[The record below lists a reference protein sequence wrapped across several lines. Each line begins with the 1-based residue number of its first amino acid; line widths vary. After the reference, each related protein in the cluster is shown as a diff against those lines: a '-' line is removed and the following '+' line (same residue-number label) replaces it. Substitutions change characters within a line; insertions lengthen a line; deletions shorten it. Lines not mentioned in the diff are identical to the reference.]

1 MNTPLLTVTQLNTYV
16 RSVLDSDRKLNNV
29 FVCGEISNFTNHYRT
44 GHFYMTLKDSGASIR
59 AVMFKAGN
67 SRLRFMPENG
77 MSVVAR
83 GRVSVYERDGQ
94 YQLYIDDMQPD
105 GVGALSVAFEQ
116 LKSKLAA
123 EGLFDEARKKPIPKI
138 PLRVGVIT
146 SPTGAAVRDI
156 ITVLGRRFPMSEVI
170 LCPVQVQGTSAAFQ
184 IAASIKHFNK
194 QRLADVLIVGRG
206 GGSLEELWA
215 FNEEAVARAVSNSD
229 IPVIS
234 AVGHET
240 DFTICDFVAD
250 LRAPTPSAA
259 AELAVPDAAEQH
271 AYLNGLLFRCRRV
284 LEGDIASKRANLK
297 HLEASPG
304 LTSRKAMLDGYR
316 LLLDKYSS
324 SLELSLLAV
333 TSGGRNNLR
342 YLAGKLDTLSPLK
355 VLGRGYA
362 IASKGGRSVSSV
374 KGMSAGDELSVRL
387 SDGSLECAIASVK
400 ENIEYGKGII

>member
-16 RSVLDSDRKLNNV
+16 RSVLDSDRNLNNV

-44 GHFYMTLKDSGASIR
+44 GHYYMTLKDSGASIR
-59 AVMFKAGN
+59 AVMFRTAN
-67 SRLRFMPENG
+67 MRLRFMPENG

-105 GVGALSVAFEQ
+105 GIGALSIAFEQ

-123 EGLFDEARKKPIPKI
+123 EGLFDEARKKPVPKI

-156 ITVLGRRFPMSEVI
+156 ITVLGRRFPMAEVI
-170 LCPVQVQGTSAAFQ
+170 LCPVQVQGASAAPQ
-184 IAASIKHFNK
+184 IAAAVKRFNREK
-194 QRLADVLIVGRG
+194 LSDVLIVGRG

-215 FNEEAVARAVSNSD
+215 FNEETVARAVSGSE

-240 DFTICDFVAD
+240 DFTICDFAAD

-259 AELAVPDAAEQH
+259 AELAVPDAAEQR
-271 AYLNGLLFRCRRV
+271 AYLSGLLLRCRRV
-284 LEGDIASKRANLK
+284 LENEIASKRAYLK
-297 HLEASPG
+297 RLEMSPD

-316 LLLDKYSS
+316 LLLDRYSTTM
-324 SLELSLLAV
+324 EASLLAMI
-333 TSGGRNNLR
+333 SGGRSNLKFF
-342 YLAGKLDTLSPLK
+342 AGKLDTLSPLK

-362 IASKGGRSVSSV
+362 IASKDGRSVSSV
-374 KGMSAGDELSVRL
+374 RSLSAGDGLSVRL
-387 SDGSLECAIASVK
+387 SDGILECAVTSVK
-400 ENIEYGKGII
+400 ESI

>member
-16 RSVLDSDRKLNNV
+16 RSVLDSDRNLNNV

-44 GHFYMTLKDSGASIR
+44 GHYYMTLKDSGASIR
-59 AVMFKAGN
+59 AVMFRTAN
-67 SRLRFMPENG
+67 MRLRFMPENG

-105 GVGALSVAFEQ
+105 GIGALSIAFEQ

-123 EGLFDEARKKPIPKI
+123 EGLFDEARKKPVPKI

-156 ITVLGRRFPMSEVI
+156 ITVLGRRFPMAEVI
-170 LCPVQVQGTSAAFQ
+170 LCPVQVQGASAAPQ
-184 IAASIKHFNK
+184 IAAAVKRFNREK
-194 QRLADVLIVGRG
+194 LSDVLIVGRG

-215 FNEEAVARAVSNSD
+215 FNEETVARAVSGSE

-240 DFTICDFVAD
+240 DFTICDFAAD

-259 AELAVPDAAEQH
+259 AELAVPDAAEQR
-271 AYLNGLLFRCRRV
+271 AYLSGLLLRCRRV
-284 LEGDIASKRANLK
+284 LENEIASKRAYLK
-297 HLEASPG
+297 RLEMSPG

-316 LLLDKYSS
+316 LLLDRYSTTM
-324 SLELSLLAV
+324 EASLLAMI
-333 TSGGRNNLR
+333 SGGRSNLKFF
-342 YLAGKLDTLSPLK
+342 AGKLDTLSPLK

-362 IASKGGRSVSSV
+362 IASKDGRSVSSV
-374 KGMSAGDELSVRL
+374 RSLSAGDGLSVRL
-387 SDGSLECAIASVK
+387 SDGILECAVTSVK
-400 ENIEYGKGII
+400 ESI